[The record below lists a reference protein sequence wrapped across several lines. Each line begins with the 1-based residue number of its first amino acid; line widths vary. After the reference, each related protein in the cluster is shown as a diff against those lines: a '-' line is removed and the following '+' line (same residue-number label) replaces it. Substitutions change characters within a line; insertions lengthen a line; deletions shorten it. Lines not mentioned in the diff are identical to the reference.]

1 MKIRLFSKKNIKNV
15 FSSMK
20 ELLERDGFII
30 EEKDRVYE
38 FKKIKEN
45 INKNIVEIQFW
56 AKKSSFNN
64 FPPNFS
70 ILIEGQIKSEKNTL
84 IEIELKEY
92 HGDREHT
99 MAGSLILEGYIDFF
113 YKIL

>member
-1 MKIRLFSKKNIKNV
+1 MKIRLFSKENIKNV
-15 FSSMK
+15 FSSIRK
-20 ELLERDGFII
+20 LLEEDGFII
-30 EEKDRVYE
+30 EEKDRTYE
-38 FKKIKEN
+38 FKKTKEN
-45 INKNIVEIQFW
+45 FNKHLVEIQFW
-56 AKKSSFNN
+56 AKKSSFND
-64 FPPNFS
+64 FPSNYS
-70 ILIEGQIKSEKNTL
+70 ILIEGQIKSEKETI